1 MQNETATSVSANSR
15 IERVDFHLHSYASN
29 VTDYYAANSFSIPES
44 YSDPIKLY
52 HMLKKRGM
60 SLVTLT
66 DHNSID
72 GVREMLDRGFK
83 DVFISS
89 EMTTTFPEDG
99 CNIHIAVGNMT
110 EPQFA
115 EVDRLR
121 ANVYE
126 MIAYVDSEIAA
137 EQTPKYAGN
146 KLVYFMTHPLMSTQ
160 NRPYGR
166 EGSLSAAHIEKA
178 LLLRNCIEVRNGART
193 RVLNDL
199 TWEIVRGL
207 DRAIM
212 ERLANQHSIEPK
224 GPTPWLK
231 SVVGGSDDHAG
242 INPGT
247 TWTEFELSNA
257 APLSANALVDSI
269 RARRSRPDG
278 VNGGP
283 VTIAH
288 SILKLLYEGGDAR
301 NSHASQKAVSV
312 GGSMQTLLKLVFDA
326 DNQGVL
332 DKLSFHVRH
341 RLFLVKQTWSRNR
354 VSKPF
359 EAVLETEVYGMLA
372 DWDFRNKVSA
382 ATTMDDRIFLAI
394 TTLVNRIFAHYVRNL
409 RRSESLNIVSAIKE
423 SVALVS
429 SNLFV
434 SLPYL
439 VAFMAQSADCQ
450 IARDVRRA
458 FKVRESQKVVLVTD
472 TFFEVNGVSNTI
484 KRMIRE
490 SIRRDIDF
498 TVVACVADN
507 DFERLAQDPDTAAF
521 VVAGRLK
528 MFRAVAHLGF
538 PQYDGLQICF
548 PPLLDIL
555 KYFQESGFTK
565 MQISTPGIVGL
576 AGLVAAKLLQ
586 IETAATYHTS
596 FPEYV
601 ENYTKDVSLEA
612 MAWKYMLMFYHS
624 VDEMLVPSQF
634 VAKHLHKRGLRNRKL
649 LILDRWVDVDRF
661 HPRKRVEGFWR
672 DFGVAADAVK
682 FVYVGRIAIEKNLH
696 ILAQAFKKLLET
708 KPNAHL
714 VIIGD
719 GPYRTA
725 LTEQLAGLPMT
736 FTEYLYGDQLATA
749 LASCD
754 VKVFPSTTDTWGNAP
769 LEAQASGLPV
779 IVTDIG
785 GPAELMLDGVTGLM
799 VRGSDVRGLQ
809 DAMLSMME
817 PEARVAMGCAARTYA
832 EANRVDA
839 PFTAVLDSEAYR
851 RQLRKKKRLAEE
863 RENLDAMRI
872 KTTRNVG
879 ALEASNQLLDGGME
893 VEGRQRRVVQG
904 SRQ

>member
-1 MQNETATSVSANSR
+1 MITNSR

-44 YSDPIKLY
+44 YSDPIKL
-52 HMLKKRGM
+52 HNMLRKRGM

-72 GVREMLDRGFK
+72 GVRAMLDRGLK

-99 CNIHIAVGNMT
+99 CNIHITVGNMT
-110 EPQFA
+110 ESQFA

-126 MIAYVDSEIAA
+126 MVAYIDSQIAA
-137 EQTPKYAGN
+137 EDVPNYAGN
-146 KLVYFMTHPLMSTQ
+146 KLTYFMTHPLMSTQ

-178 LLLRNCIEVRNGART
+178 LLLCNCIEVRNGART

-207 DRAIM
+207 DRTGI
-212 ERLANQHSIEPK
+212 ERLANKHGIEPK
-224 GPTPWLK
+224 GLTPWLK

-247 TWTEFELSNA
+247 TWTEFELEFA
-257 APLSANALVDSI
+257 APLSANAMVDAI
-269 RARRSRPDG
+269 RARRSRADG
-278 VNGGP
+278 IHGGP

-288 SILKLLYEGGDAR
+288 SILKLLYEGGDSR
-301 NSHASQKAVSV
+301 NTNASQKAVSV
-312 GGSMQTLLKLVFDA
+312 GGSMQSLLKVVFDA
-326 DNQGVL
+326 DNQSFF
-332 DKLSFHVRH
+332 DKLSFRVRH
-341 RLFLVKQTWSRNR
+341 GLYQIKQIWSRGGG
-354 VSKPF
+354 SKSF
-359 EAVLETEVYGMLA
+359 EAVLEAEVFEMLA
-372 DWDFRNKVSA
+372 DSDFRDKVNV
-382 ATTMDDRIFLAI
+382 ATKMDERIFLVI

-409 RRSESLNIVSAIKE
+409 RRTGPQNMVSAVKE

-458 FKVRESQKVVLVTD
+458 FKVRESQKVALVTD
-472 TFFEVNGVSNTI
+472 TFFEINGVSNSI

-498 TVVACVADN
+498 TVVTCVAAC
-507 DFERLAQDPDTAAF
+507 DFERLAQDPDNAGFIA
-521 VVAGRLK
+521 AGRLK
-528 MFRAVAHLGF
+528 MFRAVAHVGF

-548 PPLLDIL
+548 PPLLDML
-555 KYFQESGFTK
+555 KYLQETGFTK
-565 MQISTPGIVGL
+565 MQISTPGVVGL
-576 AGLVAAKLLQ
+576 AGLVTAKLLQ

-634 VAKHLHKRGLRNRKL
+634 VARHLHKRGLRNRKL
-649 LILDRWVDVDRF
+649 LILDRWVDVERF
-661 HPRKRVEGFWR
+661 HPCKRVEDFWQ
-672 DFGVAADAVK
+672 DFGIAANAIK
-682 FVYVGRIAIEKNLH
+682 FVYVGRVAVEKNLH
-696 ILAQAFKKLLET
+696 ILALAFRKLHET
-708 KPNAHL
+708 ASNAHL

-719 GPYRTA
+719 GPHRAA
-725 LTEQLAGLPMT
+725 LTEQLAGLPAT
-736 FTEYLYGDQLATA
+736 FTGYLHGDRLATA

-754 VKVFPSTTDTWGNAP
+754 IKVFPSTTDTWGNAP

-799 VRGSDVRGLQ
+799 VRGGDVRSLQ
-809 DAMLSMME
+809 EAMLRMME
-817 PEARVAMGCAARTYA
+817 PNGKAAMGRAARAYA
-832 EANRVDA
+832 EANRVDE
-839 PFTAVLDSEAYR
+839 PFTAVLDSESYR
-851 RQLRKKKRLAEE
+851 RQLRKKKRLEEE
-863 RENLDAMRI
+863 RSALDAMRG
-872 KTTRNVG
+872 KSKRDVRV
-879 ALEASNQLLDGGME
+879 LEASNQPLASALAIKTPQMAGAGNY
-893 VEGRQRRVVQG
+893 
-904 SRQ
+904 

>member
-1 MQNETATSVSANSR
+1 MHHETSTNVITNSR

-44 YSDPIKLY
+44 YSDPTKLY

-72 GVREMLDRGFK
+72 GVRELLDRGFK

-99 CNIHIAVGNMT
+99 CNIHITVGNMT
-110 EPQFA
+110 ESQFA

-121 ANVYE
+121 SNVYE
-126 MIAYVDSEIAA
+126 MIAYVDSQIAA
-137 EQTPKYAGN
+137 EQAPNYAGN

-178 LLLRNCIEVRNGART
+178 LLLCNCIEVRNGART

-199 TWEIVRGL
+199 TWDIVRDL
-207 DRAIM
+207 DRATI
-212 ERLANQHSIEPK
+212 ERLANQHGVEPK

-231 SVVGGSDDHAG
+231 SFVGGSDDHAG

-247 TWTEFELSNA
+247 TWTEFELGNA
-257 APLSANALVDSI
+257 VPLSANAMVDCI
-269 RARRSRPDG
+269 RARSSRADG
-278 VNGGP
+278 VHGGP

-288 SILKLLYEGGDAR
+288 SILKLLYKGGDSR
-301 NSHASQKAVSV
+301 NTHGSQKAVSV
-312 GGSMQTLLKLVFDA
+312 GGSMQSLLKLVFDA
-326 DNQGVL
+326 DNQSVL
-332 DKLSFHVRH
+332 DKLSFQLRH
-341 RLFLVKQTWSRNR
+341 GLYRIKQTWSRR
-354 VSKPF
+354 QGGKPF
-359 EAVLETEVYGMLA
+359 EAVLETEVYEMLA
-372 DWDFRNKVSA
+372 DYDFREKVNV
-382 ATTMDDRIFLAI
+382 ATTMDDRIFLVI
-394 TTLVNRIFAHYVRNL
+394 TTLVNRIFAHYVRTL
-409 RRSESLNIVSAIKE
+409 SRAESHNIVSAIKE
-423 SVALVS
+423 SVALIS

-472 TFFEVNGVSNTI
+472 TFFEVNGVSNSI

-490 SIRRDIDF
+490 SIRRNIDF
-498 TVVACVADN
+498 TVVTCVADG
-507 DFERLAQDPDTAAF
+507 DFERLAQDPDTRAFIAA
-521 VVAGRLK
+521 GKLK
-528 MFRAVAHLGF
+528 MLRAVAHVGF

-548 PPLLDIL
+548 PPLLDML
-555 KYFQESGFTK
+555 KYLQESGFTK
-565 MQISTPGIVGL
+565 MQISTPGVVGL
-576 AGLVAAKLLQ
+576 AGLIAAKLLQ

-612 MAWKYMLMFYHS
+612 MAWKYMLVFYHS

-661 HPRKRVEGFWR
+661 HPDKREDEYWQ
-672 DFGVAADAVK
+672 DLGVAANAVK
-682 FVYVGRIAIEKNLH
+682 FVYVGRVAIEKNLH
-696 ILAQAFKKLLET
+696 ILAQAFKRLHET
-708 KPNAHL
+708 ASNVHL

-719 GPYRTA
+719 GPYRDA
-725 LTEQLAGLPMT
+725 LTGQLAGLPTT
-736 FTEYLYGDQLATA
+736 FTGYLHGDRLATA

-785 GPAELMLDGVTGLM
+785 GPAELMLDGATGII
-799 VRGSDVRGLQ
+799 VRGSDVRSLQ
-809 DAMLSMME
+809 DAMLRMME
-817 PEARVAMGCAARTYA
+817 PDGRAEMGRAARAYA
-832 EANRVDA
+832 EANRVDE

-851 RQLRKKKRLAEE
+851 RQLRKKKRFEEGRAEIAAV
-863 RENLDAMRI
+863 RIKAMRDL
-872 KTTRNVG
+872 G
-879 ALEASNQLLDGGME
+879 ALEASNQLFESEMTVRAPQRLKA
-893 VEGRQRRVVQG
+893 GRH
-904 SRQ
+904 

>member
-1 MQNETATSVSANSR
+1 MQSEKATSVIANSR

-99 CNIHIAVGNMT
+99 CNVHITVGNMT
-110 EPQFA
+110 ESQFA
-115 EVDRLR
+115 EIDRLR

-126 MIAYVDSEIAA
+126 MVAYVDALVAA
-137 EQTPKYAGN
+137 EQTPNYAGN

-178 LLLRNCIEVRNGART
+178 LLLCNCIEVRNGART

-199 TWEIVRGL
+199 TWEIVGGL
-207 DRAIM
+207 DRATI
-212 ERLANQHSIEPK
+212 ERLANQHGIEPK
-224 GPTPWLK
+224 GSTPWLK

-247 TWTEFELSNA
+247 TWTEFEVSTETA
-257 APLSANALVDSI
+257 LSADAMVDSI

-278 VNGGP
+278 VHGGP

-288 SILKLLYEGGDAR
+288 SILKLLYEGGDSR
-301 NSHASQKAVSV
+301 NTNTSQKAVSV
-312 GGSMQTLLKLVFDA
+312 GGSMQSLLKLVFDA
-326 DNQGVL
+326 DNQSLL
-332 DKLSFHVRH
+332 DKLSFQVR
-341 RLFLVKQTWSRNR
+341 RSLYRVKQTWSRNQA
-354 VSKPF
+354 SKPF
-359 EAVLETEVYGMLA
+359 EAVLEAEIYEMLA
-372 DWDFRNKVSA
+372 DCDFRDKVSA
-382 ATTMDDRIFLAI
+382 ATTMDDRIFLVI

-409 RRSESLNIVSAIKE
+409 RRSGSLNIVSAIKE

-472 TFFEVNGVSNTI
+472 TFFEVNGVSNSI

-498 TVVACVADN
+498 TVVTCVADS

-521 VVAGRLK
+521 VAAGKLK

-548 PPLLDIL
+548 PPLLDML
-555 KYFQESGFTK
+555 KYLQESGFTK

-576 AGLVAAKLLQ
+576 AGLVTAKLLQ

-661 HPRKRVEGFWR
+661 HPGNRIEGFWQ
-672 DFGVAADAVK
+672 DLGVAPDAVK
-682 FVYVGRIAIEKNLH
+682 FVYVGRVAVEKNLH
-696 ILAQAFKKLLET
+696 ILAQAFKKLRET
-708 KPNAHL
+708 EPNAHL

-719 GPYRTA
+719 GPYRVA
-725 LTEQLAGLPMT
+725 LTEQLAGLPTT
-736 FTEYLYGDQLATA
+736 FTGYLDGDRLATA

-799 VRGSDVRGLQ
+799 VRGNDVRSLK
-809 DAMLSMME
+809 DAMLRLME
-817 PEARVAMGCAARTYA
+817 PDGRAAMGRAARTFA
-832 EANRVDA
+832 EANRVDE

-851 RQLRKKKRLAEE
+851 RQLRKLKRLAEE
-863 RENLDAMRI
+863 RDELDTMRV
-872 KTTRNVG
+872 KVLRNVG
-879 ALEASNQLLDGGME
+879 ALEASNQPLETKMQVGVPRLTGNA
-893 VEGRQRRVVQG
+893 
-904 SRQ
+904 SYS

>member
-1 MQNETATSVSANSR
+1 MQQDIRTSVIANSR
-15 IERVDFHLHSYASN
+15 VERVDFHLHSYASN

-89 EMTTTFPEDG
+89 EITTTFPEDG
-99 CNIHIAVGNMT
+99 CNIHITVGNMT
-110 EPQFA
+110 ESQFA

-126 MIAYVDSEIAA
+126 MVAYVDAQIAA
-137 EQTPKYAGN
+137 ERTPNHAGN

-166 EGSLSAAHIEKA
+166 EGSLSVAHIEKA
-178 LLLRNCIEVRNGART
+178 LLLCNCIEVRNGART

-199 TWEIVRGL
+199 TWEIVQGL
-207 DRAIM
+207 DRSII
-212 ERLANQHSIEPK
+212 ERLANQHGIEPK

-247 TWTEFELSNA
+247 TWTEFQLGNTTA
-257 APLSANALVDSI
+257 LSANAMVDSI
-269 RARRSRPDG
+269 RARQSRPDG
-278 VNGGP
+278 VHGGP

-288 SILKLLYEGGDAR
+288 SILKLLYEGGDSR
-301 NSHASQKAVSV
+301 NTLASQKAVSV
-312 GGSMQTLLKLVFDA
+312 GGSMQSLLKLVFDA
-326 DNQGVL
+326 DNQSL
-332 DKLSFHVRH
+332 IDKLSFQLRH
-341 RLFLVKQTWSRNR
+341 GLFRFKQTWSR
-354 VSKPF
+354 SHGGKPF
-359 EAVLETEVYGMLA
+359 EAVLETEVYDMLA
-372 DWDFRNKVSA
+372 DCDFRDKVNVA
-382 ATTMDDRIFLAI
+382 ATMDDRIFLVI

-409 RRSESLNIVSAIKE
+409 RRTESLNIVSAIKE

-472 TFFEVNGVSNTI
+472 TFFEVNGVSNSI

-498 TVVACVADN
+498 TVVTCVADS
-507 DFERLAQDPDTAAF
+507 DFERLAKDPDTVAF
-521 VVAGRLK
+521 VAAGKLK
-528 MFRAVAHLGF
+528 MFRAVADLGF

-548 PPLLDIL
+548 PPLLDML
-555 KYFQESGFTK
+555 KYLQESGFTK
-565 MQISTPGIVGL
+565 MQISTPGVVGL

-661 HPRKRVEGFWR
+661 HPDKRVDGFWL
-672 DFGVAADAVK
+672 DFDVAANAIK
-682 FVYVGRIAIEKNLH
+682 FVYVGRVAIEKNLH
-696 ILAQAFKKLLET
+696 ILAQAFKKLHET
-708 KPNAHL
+708 TPNAHL

-719 GPYRTA
+719 GPYREA
-725 LTEQLAGLPMT
+725 LAEQLAGLPTT
-736 FTEYLYGDQLATA
+736 FTGYLHGDRLAAA

-785 GPAELMLDGVTGLM
+785 GPAELMLDGVTGLI
-799 VRGSDVRGLQ
+799 VRGSDVRCLH
-809 DAMLSMME
+809 DAMERMME
-817 PEARVAMGCAARTYA
+817 PDARAAMGRAARVYA
-832 EANRVDA
+832 EANRVDE

-851 RQLRKKKRLAEE
+851 RQLRKKKRLEEE
-863 RENLDAMRI
+863 RDDREALRI
-872 KTTRNVG
+872 KTMRNVG
-879 ALEASNQLLDGGME
+879 NLEASNQPLESTMAIGAP
-893 VEGRQRRVVQG
+893 QRVAAANH
-904 SRQ
+904 

>member
-1 MQNETATSVSANSR
+1 MQSEKATSVIANSR

-99 CNIHIAVGNMT
+99 CNVHITVGNMT
-110 EPQFA
+110 ESQFA
-115 EVDRLR
+115 EIDRLR

-126 MIAYVDSEIAA
+126 MVAYVDALVAA
-137 EQTPKYAGN
+137 EETPNYAGN

-178 LLLRNCIEVRNGART
+178 LLLCNCIEVRNGART

-199 TWEIVRGL
+199 TWEIVGGL
-207 DRAIM
+207 DRATI
-212 ERLANQHSIEPK
+212 ERLANQHGIEPK
-224 GPTPWLK
+224 GSTPWLK

-247 TWTEFELSNA
+247 TWTEFEVSTETA
-257 APLSANALVDSI
+257 LSADAMVDSI

-278 VNGGP
+278 VHGGP

-288 SILKLLYEGGDAR
+288 SILKLLYEGGDSR
-301 NSHASQKAVSV
+301 NTNTSQKAVSV
-312 GGSMQTLLKLVFDA
+312 GGSMQSLLKLVFDA
-326 DNQGVL
+326 DNQSLL
-332 DKLSFHVRH
+332 DKLSFQVR
-341 RLFLVKQTWSRNR
+341 RSLYRFKQTWSRNQA
-354 VSKPF
+354 SKPF
-359 EAVLETEVYGMLA
+359 EAVLEAEIYEMLA
-372 DWDFRNKVSA
+372 DCDFRDKVSA
-382 ATTMDDRIFLAI
+382 ATTMDDRIFLVI

-409 RRSESLNIVSAIKE
+409 RRSGSLNIVSAIKE

-472 TFFEVNGVSNTI
+472 TFFEVNGVSNSI

-498 TVVACVADN
+498 TVVTCVADS

-521 VVAGRLK
+521 VAAGKLK

-548 PPLLDIL
+548 PPLLDML
-555 KYFQESGFTK
+555 KYLQESGFTK

-576 AGLVAAKLLQ
+576 AGLVTAKLLQ

-612 MAWKYMLMFYHS
+612 MTWKYMLMFYHS

-661 HPRKRVEGFWR
+661 HPSNRIEGFWQ
-672 DFGVAADAVK
+672 DLGVAPDAVK
-682 FVYVGRIAIEKNLH
+682 FVYVGRVAVEKNLH
-696 ILAQAFKKLLET
+696 ILAQAFKKLRET
-708 KPNAHL
+708 EPNAHL

-719 GPYRTA
+719 GPYRVA
-725 LTEQLAGLPMT
+725 LTEQLAGLPTT
-736 FTEYLYGDQLATA
+736 FTGYLDGDRLATA

-799 VRGSDVRGLQ
+799 VRGNDVRSLK
-809 DAMLSMME
+809 DAMLRLME
-817 PEARVAMGCAARTYA
+817 PDGRAAMGRAARTFA
-832 EANRVDA
+832 EANRVDE

-851 RQLRKKKRLAEE
+851 RQLRKRKRLAEE
-863 RENLDAMRI
+863 RDELDTMRV
-872 KTTRNVG
+872 KVLRNVG
-879 ALEASNQLLDGGME
+879 ALEASNQPLETKMQVGVPRLTGNT
-893 VEGRQRRVVQG
+893 
-904 SRQ
+904 SYS